1 MSENKTN
8 DIKKIDE
15 KTVIG
20 LIGNLIKQYPNDY
33 ELGKSLRKIYKENE
47 SYFKVLSGQQS

>member
-47 SYFKVLSGQQS
+47 SHFKVLSGQQS